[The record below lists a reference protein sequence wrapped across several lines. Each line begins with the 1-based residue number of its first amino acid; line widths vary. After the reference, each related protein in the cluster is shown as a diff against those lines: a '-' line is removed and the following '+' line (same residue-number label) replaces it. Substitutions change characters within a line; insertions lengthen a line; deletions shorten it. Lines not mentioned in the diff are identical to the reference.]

1 MKDQESATDTSG
13 EYRPGAAIVA
23 DRWPRLETVE
33 VTTGPDPVAAIIWLH
48 GLGADGHDFE
58 PAVPQLSWPGAPSLR
73 WVFPHAPV
81 RAVTLNGGMQMRA
94 WYDILSIDSDRGHDS
109 GGIEQSVS
117 QVATLVQREQR
128 RGIHPQRVVL
138 AGFSQ
143 GGAIAIQ
150 LALRYPQ
157 RLAGLIA
164 LSTYMLHA
172 QLLLEQAHPIN
183 HGLPVFL
190 AHGSMDGVVPV
201 RLGEAAA
208 DQFRAGGYALEW
220 HSYPIGHA
228 VCPEEIL
235 HIRAWLGAHLSWP

>member
-1 MKDQESATDTSG
+1 MKDMESATDTSG
-13 EYRPGAAIVA
+13 ESWAGAAIA
-23 DRWPRLETVE
+23 LDRWPQLETVE
-33 VTTGPDPVAAIIWLH
+33 VTTGPDPAAAIIWLH

-58 PAVPQLSWPGAPSLR
+58 PAAPQLSWPGAPPLR
-73 WVFPHAPV
+73 WVFPHAPM
-81 RAVTLNGGMQMRA
+81 RAVKINGGMQMRA
-94 WYDILSIDSDRGHDS
+94 WYDILSIDSERGHDAA
-109 GGIEQSVS
+109 GIEQSVS
-117 QVATLVQREQR
+117 QVASLVQREQR

-172 QLLLEQAHPIN
+172 RRLREHAHPIN
-183 HGLPVFL
+183 RGLPVFL

-201 RLGEAAA
+201 HLGRAAA
-208 DQFRAGGYALEW
+208 AEFRAWGYALEW
-220 HSYPIGHA
+220 HDYPVGHT

-235 HIRAWLGAHLSWP
+235 HIRTWLGTHLT

>member
-1 MKDQESATDTSG
+1 MKHEESATDGSG
-13 EYRPGAAIVA
+13 EYQPGAAIAV
-23 DRWPRLETVE
+23 DRWPLLETVE

-73 WVFPHAPV
+73 WVFPHAPK
-81 RAVTLNGGMQMRA
+81 RGVTLNGGMQMRA
-94 WYDILSIDSDRGHDS
+94 WYDILSIDSDRGHDMD
-109 GGIEQSVS
+109 GIEQSVA

-128 RGIHPQRVVL
+128 RGIHPHRVVL

-172 QLLLEQAHPIN
+172 RRLREQAHAMN
-183 HGLPVFL
+183 LGLPVFL
-190 AHGSMDGVVPV
+190 AHGSLDAVVPL
-201 RLGEAAA
+201 RMGKAAA
-208 DQFRAGGYALEW
+208 DEFRAGGYALEW
-220 HSYPIGHA
+220 HEYPMAHA
-228 VCPEEIL
+228 VCPDEIL
-235 HIRAWLGAHLSWP
+235 HIRAWLGTHLI